1 MSCTLSEG
9 WGGVVLMLPDVK
21 KWTGGSLHCGN
32 DFFFYMPDCFNVL
45 GRGEER
51 FGWGGSRR
59 AGAWD
64 ANKAGGTVECRV

>member
-1 MSCTLSEG
+1 MSKNGLVDLYI
-9 WGGVVLMLPDVK
+9 VV
-21 KWTGGSLHCGN
+21 TI
-32 DFFFYMPDCFNVL
+32 FFFYMPGCFNVL